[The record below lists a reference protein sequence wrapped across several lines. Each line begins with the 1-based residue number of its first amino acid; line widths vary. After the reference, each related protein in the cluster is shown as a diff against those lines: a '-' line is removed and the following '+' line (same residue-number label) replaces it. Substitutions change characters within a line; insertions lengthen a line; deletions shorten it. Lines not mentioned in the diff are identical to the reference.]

1 MSQFFKNDA
10 QLLVPQISYQIM
22 VDIKVDEVLCINS
35 SILIV
40 YYTPGQCWQFRII
53 SRSGGIFGEQ
63 KIYYSAAAALRMGLE
78 WLRDEG

>member
-1 MSQFFKNDA
+1 MSE
-10 QLLVPQISYQIM
+10 
-22 VDIKVDEVLCINS
+22 IKVDEVLCINS

-63 KIYYSAAAALRMGLE
+63 KIYYSAAAALRTGLE
-78 WLRDEG
+78 WMRDEW

>member
-22 VDIKVDEVLCINS
+22 SNIKVDTVVCINRS
-35 SILIV
+35 VLIV

-63 KIYYSAAAALRMGLE
+63 KIYYSAAAALQTGLE
-78 WLRDEG
+78 WVRDEL